1 MIYQHDKDY
10 NVLLLSEIF
19 PHNLFLLPEVDVW
32 VQVAQPRLR
41 IFWENHFSRPLMNP
55 FKIHVVMANDFLR
68 EKYAYP
74 IDYYCGGGEKWTNYH
89 DKNKGR

>member
-1 MIYQHDKDY
+1 
-10 NVLLLSEIF
+10 
-19 PHNLFLLPEVDVW
+19 
-32 VQVAQPRLR
+32 
-41 IFWENHFSRPLMNP
+41 
-55 FKIHVVMANDFLR
+55 MANDFLR